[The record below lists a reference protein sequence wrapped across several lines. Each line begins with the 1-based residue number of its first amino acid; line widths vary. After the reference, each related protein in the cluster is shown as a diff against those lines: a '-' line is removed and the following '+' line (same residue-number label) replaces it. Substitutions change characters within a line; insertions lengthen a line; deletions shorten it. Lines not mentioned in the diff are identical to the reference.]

1 MLKKSKKGDNEIME
15 KLNNNKL
22 TWLNIARREGFK
34 RIERNNN
41 RIFLYSDIKTISF
54 DNDKNIVDLSNL
66 DNLKIY
72 EIDELCIFNEI
83 LYTGYFM
90 EIRDYKNKI
99 VLNSYY
105 CDTLRELLDKFLYGI
120 DKFKKTLYIK
130 KIILYMDN
138 NNQRKEYFKII
149 KKFDTVKDYKEFIE
163 QSD

>member
-1 MLKKSKKGDNEIME
+1 ME
-15 KLNNNKL
+15 KLNNNQL
-22 TWLNIARREGFK
+22 TWLDIARREGFK

-41 RIFLYSDIKTISF
+41 RIFLYSDIKTIAF

-72 EIDELCIFNEI
+72 EIEELCIFNEI
-83 LYTGYFM
+83 VYTGYFI

-120 DKFKKTLYIK
+120 DKFKKILYIK
-130 KIILYMDN
+130 KIILYMDS

-149 KKFDTVKDYKEFIE
+149 KRFDNVKDYKEFIE

>member
-1 MLKKSKKGDNEIME
+1 ME
-15 KLNNNKL
+15 KLNNNEL
-22 TWLNIARREGFK
+22 TWLDIARREGFK

-41 RIFLYSDIKTISF
+41 RIFLFSDIKAISF

-72 EIDELCIFNEI
+72 EIDELCIFNKI
-83 LYTGYFM
+83 LYTAYFV

-105 CDTLRELLDKFLYGI
+105 YDTLRELLDKFLYGI

-130 KIILYMDN
+130 KIIVYMDN

-149 KKFDTVKDYKEFIE
+149 KKFDNVEEFKKYTL

>member
-1 MLKKSKKGDNEIME
+1 ME
-15 KLNNNKL
+15 KLNNNEL
-22 TWLNIARREGFK
+22 TWLDIARREGFK

-41 RIFLYSDIKTISF
+41 RIFLFSDIKAISF

-72 EIDELCIFNEI
+72 EIDELCIFNKI
-83 LYTGYFM
+83 LYTAYFV

-105 CDTLRELLDKFLYGI
+105 YNTLRELLDKFLYGI

-130 KIILYMDN
+130 KIIVYMDN

-149 KKFDTVKDYKEFIE
+149 KKFDNVEEFKKYTL

>member
-1 MLKKSKKGDNEIME
+1 ME
-15 KLNNNKL
+15 KLNNNEL

-41 RIFLYSDIKTISF
+41 RIFLYSDIKTIAF

-83 LYTGYFM
+83 LYTAYLV
-90 EIRDYKNKI
+90 EIRDHKNKI

-105 CDTLRELLDKFLYGI
+105 YDTLRELLKKFLYGI

-130 KIILYMDN
+130 KIIVYMDS

-149 KKFDTVKDYKEFIE
+149 KRFDNVKDYKEFME

>member
-1 MLKKSKKGDNEIME
+1 MLKKSTKGKNKIME
-15 KLNNNKL
+15 KLNNNQI
-22 TWLNIARREGFK
+22 TWLEIARREGFK

-41 RIFLYSDIKTISF
+41 RIYLHSDIKTVAF
-54 DNDKNIVDLSNL
+54 NNNDNIIDLSNL
-66 DNLKIY
+66 DNLKMY
-72 EIDELCIFNEI
+72 EIDDLCIFNKIEYI
-83 LYTGYFM
+83 GYFI

-130 KIILYMDN
+130 KVVIYMDS

-149 KKFDTVKDYKEFIE
+149 KRFDNVKDYKEFIE
-163 QSD
+163 LSD

>member
-1 MLKKSKKGDNEIME
+1 ME
-15 KLNNNKL
+15 KLNNNEL

-41 RIFLYSDIKTISF
+41 RIFLFNDIKAISF

-72 EIDELCIFNEI
+72 DIEDLCIFNKI

-130 KIILYMDN
+130 KIIVYMDN

-149 KKFDTVKDYKEFIE
+149 KKFDNVEEFKKYTL

>member
-1 MLKKSKKGDNEIME
+1 ME

-41 RIFLYSDIKTISF
+41 RIFLFNDIKTISF

-72 EIDELCIFNEI
+72 DIDDLCIYNQI
-83 LYTGYFM
+83 NYVGYFV
-90 EIRDYKNKI
+90 EIRDHKDTITFK
-99 VLNSYY
+99 SYY
-105 CDTLRELLDKFLYGI
+105 CDSILTLFRDVINSI
-120 DKFKKTLYIK
+120 DKFKKTMYIK
-130 KIILYMDN
+130 KVVIYIDN
-138 NNQRKEYFKII
+138 DGNEKKGFKIL
-149 KKFDTVKDYKEFIE
+149 KKFNNVEEFKKYTL

>member
-1 MLKKSKKGDNEIME
+1 ME
-15 KLNNNKL
+15 KLNNNEL

-41 RIFLYSDIKTISF
+41 KIFLYSDIKTISF

-83 LYTGYFM
+83 LYTAYFV

-105 CDTLRELLDKFLYGI
+105 YDTLRELLEKFLFGI

-130 KIILYMDN
+130 KIIAYMDG

-149 KKFDTVKDYKEFIE
+149 KKFDDVEEFKKYTL